1 MKRLSE
7 SVSFREVPLAL
18 VYSILWFVALGVF
31 GYPEDERLGIVLIAY
46 LTLWVSR
53 LAVNALLGFVFERLH
68 MYALGIVGQEGL
80 DAIAE
85 SGIVER
91 SSSAR
96 AFLAALALAILSV
109 IFGLSIVAIPP
120 VIGYMGITPL
130 GSYFMPIAWILLGVS
145 VIALSGLVAR
155 SFWGWSRVKAG
166 FREPQQAPVIG
177 MEESQG
183 LLKRLGFSTA

>member
-1 MKRLSE
+1 MKRLSN
-7 SVSFREVPLAL
+7 SVSFREAPLAL

-31 GYPEDERLGIVLIAY
+31 GYPEDERLGVVLIAY
-46 LTLWVSR
+46 LMLWISR
-53 LAVNALLGFVFERLH
+53 LIVKALLGFAFKRLH
-68 MYALGIVGQEGL
+68 MYALSIVGQEGL

-96 AFLAALALAILSV
+96 AFLVGLALAIVSV

-120 VIGYMGITPL
+120 IVGYMGVMPL
-130 GSYFMPIAWILLGVS
+130 GSYFTLIAWILLVVS
-145 VIALSGLVAR
+145 AAALSSLVAR

-166 FREPQQAPVIG
+166 FREPQQVPGIG
-177 MEESQG
+177 IERSQG